1 MTVMHVLRSR
11 ELAIEVACRFFDLGR
26 HDALEVGPMLGPR
39 EENVLD
45 HSAIQQIH
53 ETWPTSKTGTHL
65 EISVR
70 QSLKRGDHRTGR
82 GGSLRSP
89 DQRSRS
95 LR

>member
-45 HSAIQQIH
+45 HSASSRSTRLGRPQ
-53 ETWPTSKTGTHL
+53 
-65 EISVR
+65 
-70 QSLKRGDHRTGR
+70 KRGHT
-82 GGSLRSP
+82 
-89 DQRSRS
+89 
-95 LR
+95 

>member
-45 HSAIQQIH
+45 HGAIQRIH
-53 ETWPTSKTGTHL
+53 ETRATSKTGTHL
-65 EISVR
+65 DKCQAVA
-70 QSLKRGDHRTGR
+70 QAG
-82 GGSLRSP
+82 
-89 DQRSRS
+89 
-95 LR
+95 